1 MLMKLIILSVIAL
14 VNSVNSFNQI
24 DVDLV
29 SKLQQI
35 FVVMQAKSLL
45 PAPTKRLLLTK
56 PLHQLD
62 PTKNPR
68 SVCFVCLLRLN
79 FNWNTIVT
87 LSL

>member
-35 FVVMQAKSLL
+35 FVVMLAKALL
-45 PAPTKRLLLTK
+45 PALTKGLLLTK
-56 PLHQLD
+56 PLYKTFA
-62 PTKNPR
+62 PARPY
-68 SVCFVCLLRLN
+68 
-79 FNWNTIVT
+79 
-87 LSL
+87 